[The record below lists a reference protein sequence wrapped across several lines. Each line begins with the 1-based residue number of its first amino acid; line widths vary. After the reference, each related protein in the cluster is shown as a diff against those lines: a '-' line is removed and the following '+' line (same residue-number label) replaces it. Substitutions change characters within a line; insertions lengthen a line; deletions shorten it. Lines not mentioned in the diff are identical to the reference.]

1 MKCICMYVYLH
12 VLNDNIRV
20 PVIHEFCIPSFRM
33 KDNNFKFK
41 KNSIGVASKSAQ
53 ETSMQHIHVGKET
66 LFQIT

>member
-33 KDNNFKFK
+33 KDNNFKLK
-41 KNSIGVASKSAQ
+41 KTASEWLQNLHKRQ
-53 ETSMQHIHVGKET
+53 VCNTYM
-66 LFQIT
+66 